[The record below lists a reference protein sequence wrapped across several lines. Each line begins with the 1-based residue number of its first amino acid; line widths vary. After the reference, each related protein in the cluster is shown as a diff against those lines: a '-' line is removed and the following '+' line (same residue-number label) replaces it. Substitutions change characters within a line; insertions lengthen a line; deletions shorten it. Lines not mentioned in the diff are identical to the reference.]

1 MDPTRLGVGVIGA
14 GRVGPVMAQALA
26 GAGHHLVGITK
37 PLGDDDDDDR
47 VSGVVPGVVFLDVPD
62 LVERS
67 ELVIIAVPDS
77 ELIEVVS
84 GIAATSG
91 WQSGQ
96 IVAHTSIRHG
106 LDVLDPAR
114 QAGAIP
120 LALHPLMEFT
130 GTSVDL
136 VRMKEAWC
144 VVSAPAVATPIG
156 QALAVEMG
164 MEPLVVAPEHRE
176 EIFQEFFQ
184 VDHSRKRRG
193 ALGLGL
199 SIAKRIADILEHPL
213 DVRSRVGEGSIFS
226 IELPV
231 GDILQ
236 SNIGEPEINE
246 RIGGEFVNLSV
257 LVLEDDEILRG
268 ALAELLERWG
278 IKVVAFNAFG
288 DLAERIQDMEFQ
300 PDLIITDFRLHGGLK
315 GNDVVGDIRRTLDR
329 NVPAIVVTADT
340 DPKLIEGIRQ
350 EGFPVLIK
358 PVNPPRLRVMMH
370 NILYEPHLVRELNL
384 PDDNAEGASH

>member
-26 GAGHHLVGITK
+26 GAGHHLVGISK
-37 PLGDDDDDDR
+37 PLGDEWDR

-77 ELIEVVS
+77 ELVEVVA
-84 GIAATSG
+84 GIAGTGG

-96 IVAHTSIRHG
+96 IIAHTSIRHG

-144 VVSAPAVATPIG
+144 VVSAPAVATPIA

-176 EIFQEFFQ
+176 A
-184 VDHSRKRRG
+184 VAG
-193 ALGLGL
+193 A
-199 SIAKRIADILEHPL
+199 IALATSFSSTTIREAADRLISAGVTNPGVVMATL
-213 DVRSRVGEGSIFS
+213 VRSSVENALREVAGN
-226 IELPV
+226 PV
-231 GDILQ
+231 D
-236 SNIGEPEINE
+236 
-246 RIGGEFVNLSV
+246 GGGV
-257 LVLEDDEILRG
+257 
-268 ALAELLERWG
+268 
-278 IKVVAFNAFG
+278 
-288 DLAERIQDMEFQ
+288 
-300 PDLIITDFRLHGGLK
+300 
-315 GNDVVGDIRRTLDR
+315 
-329 NVPAIVVTADT
+329 
-340 DPKLIEGIRQ
+340 
-350 EGFPVLIK
+350 
-358 PVNPPRLRVMMH
+358 
-370 NILYEPHLVRELNL
+370 
-384 PDDNAEGASH
+384 

>member
-37 PLGDDDDDDR
+37 PLGDDDDR

-77 ELIEVVS
+77 ELVEVVS

-176 EIFQEFFQ
+176 AVAGAIALATSFSSTTIREAADRLMSAGVTNPGVVMATLVRSSVEN
-184 VDHSRKRRG
+184 
-193 ALGLGL
+193 ALGEVAGNP
-199 SIAKRIADILEHPL
+199 ID
-213 DVRSRVGEGSIFS
+213 
-226 IELPV
+226 
-231 GDILQ
+231 
-236 SNIGEPEINE
+236 
-246 RIGGEFVNLSV
+246 GGGV
-257 LVLEDDEILRG
+257 
-268 ALAELLERWG
+268 
-278 IKVVAFNAFG
+278 
-288 DLAERIQDMEFQ
+288 
-300 PDLIITDFRLHGGLK
+300 
-315 GNDVVGDIRRTLDR
+315 
-329 NVPAIVVTADT
+329 
-340 DPKLIEGIRQ
+340 
-350 EGFPVLIK
+350 
-358 PVNPPRLRVMMH
+358 
-370 NILYEPHLVRELNL
+370 
-384 PDDNAEGASH
+384 